1 MGAAVGGLLVIAAII
16 FAVVK
21 LRRKRRTPAAHPES
35 YQKQEIDS
43 TALPRTHGRSELEET
58 KVPVELDAND
68 TPHELS
74 GRPDELEGTAVAELN
89 KSPIV
94 DKGTASDTEG
104 TKAGSA
110 SADERK

>member
-1 MGAAVGGLLVIAAII
+1 VGAAVGGLFVIAAII

-21 LRRKRRTPAAHPES
+21 LRWKRRTPAAHPES

-58 KVPVELDAND
+58 KAPVELDVNN
-68 TPHELS
+68 TPHERS
-74 GRPDELEGTAVAELN
+74 GGPDELQGTAVAELN
-89 KSPIV
+89 NSPMV
-94 DKGTASDTEG
+94 DKGTASDAEG
-104 TKAGSA
+104 MKVGLA